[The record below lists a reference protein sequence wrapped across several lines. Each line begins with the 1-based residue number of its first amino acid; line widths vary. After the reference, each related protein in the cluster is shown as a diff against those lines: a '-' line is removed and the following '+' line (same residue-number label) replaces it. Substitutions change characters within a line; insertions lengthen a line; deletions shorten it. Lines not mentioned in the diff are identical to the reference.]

1 VLFVSTMDIKEFRG
15 IEQCK
20 TPLSLSNFTV
30 LVGRN
35 NSGKSSVLEAL
46 SLLPYLSCQLDYT
59 GDTRLGFVEKLHGG
73 RTSLVYGY
81 SGMASLTYEV
91 KDKKWEIRISDNENA
106 TPSLEIN
113 GGSSSSTLE
122 YVADALNIPKSGD
135 FTSLINDKVFFI
147 PAESAF
153 INSLFSRLNAEKYRN
168 LVTKSGANVNVA
180 KELVNKCV
188 DDKYT
193 EILFA
198 PELSARKDRGDGLS
212 PLYVKVKD
220 LGDGIEKVVLIA
232 LWLEA
237 LKPSLVLW
245 DDFEGTAHP
254 TLIKGLL
261 EWLSKKP
268 WQVIMSTHSI
278 DVLTSLLD
286 VRPKDTKVIQLKK
299 TNNDI
304 LLHEDLTIEQLEDVI
319 ETSQDPRRLV
329 DSLKL

>member
-1 VLFVSTMDIKEFRG
+1 MDIKEFRG
-15 IEQCK
+15 IECCK

-35 NSGKSSVLEAL
+35 NSGKSSILEAL
-46 SLLPYLSCQLDYT
+46 SLIPFSVNPLVYT
-59 GDTRLGFVEKLHGG
+59 GENRLSFIEKLHGG

-81 SGMASLTYEV
+81 SGTALLTYVIKE
-91 KDKKWEIRISDNENA
+91 KTWIIKIGDNAN
-106 TPSLEIN
+106 TSPSLEIDGVASQN
-113 GGSSSSTLE
+113 AVVQ
-122 YVADALNIPKSGD
+122 VADALNIPKEND
-135 FTSLINDKVFFI
+135 FPSKINDKVFFI
-147 PAESAF
+147 PADSAF
-153 INSLFSRLNAEKYRN
+153 INSLFSNLNSEKYRN
-168 LVTKSGANVNVA
+168 LVTKIGANVNVA
-180 KELVNKCV
+180 KELVNNCV

-198 PELSARKDRGDGLS
+198 PELSPRKERGEGIP

-245 DDFEGTAHP
+245 DDFEGSAHP
-254 TLIKGLL
+254 SLIKGLL

-268 WQVIMSTHSI
+268 WQVIMTTHSI
-278 DVLTSLLD
+278 DVLTSLLE

-299 TNNDI
+299 TNDDI
-304 LLHEDLTIEQLEDVI
+304 LLHEDLTIDQLEDVI
-319 ETSQDPRRLV
+319 ETSQDPRKLV

>member
-1 VLFVSTMDIKEFRG
+1 M
-15 IEQCK
+15 
-20 TPLSLSNFTV
+20 
-30 LVGRN
+30 
-35 NSGKSSVLEAL
+35 
-46 SLLPYLSCQLDYT
+46 
-59 GDTRLGFVEKLHGG
+59 
-73 RTSLVYGY
+73 
-81 SGMASLTYEV
+81 
-91 KDKKWEIRISDNENA
+91 
-106 TPSLEIN
+106 
-113 GGSSSSTLE
+113 
-122 YVADALNIPKSGD
+122 
-135 FTSLINDKVFFI
+135 
-147 PAESAF
+147 
-153 INSLFSRLNAEKYRN
+153 
-168 LVTKSGANVNVA
+168 A
-180 KELVNKCV
+180 KELVNNCV

-198 PELSARKDRGDGLS
+198 PELSARKDRGEGIS

-245 DDFEGTAHP
+245 DDFEGSAHP
-254 TLIKGLL
+254 SLIKGLL

-299 TNNDI
+299 TNDDI

-319 ETSQDPRRLV
+319 ETSQDPRKLV